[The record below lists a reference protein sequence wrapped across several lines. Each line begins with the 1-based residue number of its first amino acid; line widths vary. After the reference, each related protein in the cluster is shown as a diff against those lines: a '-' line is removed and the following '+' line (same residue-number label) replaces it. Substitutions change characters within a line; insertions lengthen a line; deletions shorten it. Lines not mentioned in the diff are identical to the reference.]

1 MSFIKNYRKL
11 VKHFGSQQKTA
22 DALGCSQPAVLKWLK
37 GTALMSSAFANRA
50 QAATNGKFKAIDLS
64 PDIRDYQLMIDKQSE
79 VENEING

>member
-37 GTALMSSAFANRA
+37 GTALMSSALANRA
-50 QAATNGKFKAIDLS
+50 QVATDGKFKAIDLS
-64 PDIRDYQLMIDKQSE
+64 PDIRDYQLMMDKQNE
-79 VENEING
+79 VVDENHR